1 MLTLASGSFGFGRRS
16 APSGGGGGGSM
27 VTTNLLF
34 SLDATQYSGSGTTW
48 PDSLDHGTPNNFTL
62 SGSPPYT
69 SGSSGYFNFTSGS
82 TMRAQ
87 SSNNLMKNNLSGYTK
102 ALLFQPPTLIAPPGD
117 AMSSLSET
125 GPMWR
130 IVNGSSSAGNSGTA
144 AITYNKSP
152 NFSSTLWY
160 YLIVTFDSTL
170 GSNNW
175 KMYLNGNQTPV
186 AQATSST
193 KNSNPATIQINASAG
208 SNGFQGKI
216 AVAQMWERALTPSEV
231 AQMYGLYS
239 SRYGF

>member
-1 MLTLASGSFGFGRRS
+1 MTGISGLIASYGNV
-16 APSGGGGGGSM
+16 ASGGGGNM
-27 VTTNLLF
+27 VVSSLLF
-34 SLDATQYSGSGTTW
+34 SLDSTQYSGSGTTW
-48 PDSLDHGTPNNFTL
+48 PDSNDHGTPNNFTL
-62 SGSPPYT
+62 SGSPPWT

-87 SSNNLMKNNLSGYTK
+87 SSNNLMPNNLTAYSK
-102 ALLFQPPTLIAPPGD
+102 ALLFQPPSLIAPPGD
-117 AMSSLSET
+117 AMSSLSDT
-125 GPMWR
+125 GPCWR
-130 IVNGSSSAGNSGTA
+130 IVQGASSAGNSNTTK
-144 AITYNKSP
+144 ITFTKSP
-152 NFSSTLWY
+152 NFSSSLWY

-186 AQATSST
+186 AQATDAT

-216 AVAQMWERALTPSEV
+216 AVAQMWTKALTPAEV

-239 SRYGF
+239 GRYTFS

>member
-1 MLTLASGSFGFGRRS
+1 MTGAIAALASYNIPP
-16 APSGGGGGGSM
+16 AGGGGGAM

-48 PDSLDHGTPNNFTL
+48 PDSLDHGTPNNFALT
-62 SGSPPYT
+62 GSPPYT

-87 SSNNLMKNNLSGYTK
+87 SATNLMKANLAAYTK

-130 IVNGSSSAGNSGTA
+130 IVQGSSSAGNSQSA
-144 AITYNKSP
+144 AITYTKSP
-152 NFSSTLWY
+152 SFSSGLWY

-175 KMYLNGNQTPV
+175 KFYLNGNQTPV

-193 KNSNPATIQINASAG
+193 KNSSAQTVQINASSN

-216 AVAQMWERALTPSEV
+216 AVAQMWERALTPAEV
-231 AQMYGLYS
+231 AQMYGLYT